1 MISNKIICGVA
12 IAIGILI
19 LLFGAPVYCYYSIGL
34 ILLSIVLL
42 VYKDDTTTN
51 EKQDEV
57 NHHIVNHHILILL
70 AEVVS
75 ADNKQNDIEIE
86 KVFSL
91 INKYYANYRLNVLND
106 SKKGFRKLLKQRH
119 DINESCGF
127 LNIYLNKKAKEQIL
141 IDLFS
146 VAYADNYFAI
156 DEDLTIK
163 RIAKRLYFSD
173 NEYHML
179 YNRFL
184 KERPQED
191 EEDPEFTKNVSD
203 FKYSILLLLAEVMKA
218 DNRLMSCE
226 LDKVKLTIQRY
237 YNTPATQKKALLQ
250 FKYILDN
257 PNPYSL
263 KHICESINKQFD
275 ITSKSEIIMELL
287 EVAYADDEVTLE
299 EGELLAKIANMLNI
313 KQDKY
318 QRIRKIFKKKHKE
331 GSYKYNTGNKQNK
344 YDDYSKSSSN
354 RSNES
359 KDNNNESYHNT
370 NKSNAS
376 HSSDLND
383 AYEILNVAD
392 NASDEEIKKA
402 YRALA
407 KEYHPDRFSTL
418 GEEAVR
424 QATETMK
431 QINKAWDVEKVA
443 RGMK

>member
-34 ILLSIVLL
+34 ILLSIVIL
-42 VYKDDTTTN
+42 VYKDDTTN
-51 EKQDEV
+51 EKQDEM
-57 NHHIVNHHILILL
+57 NHHILILL

-91 INKYYANYRLNVLND
+91 INKYYANYKLNVLND
-106 SKKGFRKLLKQRH
+106 SKKEFRKLLKQRH

-127 LNIYLNKKAKEQIL
+127 LNINLNKKAKEQIL
-141 IDLFS
+141 VDLLS
-146 VAYADNYFAI
+146 VAYADNYYAI
-156 DEDLTIK
+156 DENLTIK
-163 RIAKRLYFSD
+163 KIAKRLNFSD
-173 NEYHML
+173 NEFHLL

-184 KERPQED
+184 NRRSKSDKED
-191 EEDPEFTKNVSD
+191 KEEEHDFTNNVSD
-203 FKYSILLLLAEVMKA
+203 FRYAILLLIAEVMKA

-331 GSYKYNTGNKQNK
+331 GSYKHNTGNNQKKNN
-344 YDDYSKSSSN
+344 DYSKSSSN

-359 KDNNNESYHNT
+359 QNNNNESYHNT

-383 AYEILNVAD
+383 AYEILNVAG

-407 KEYHPDRFSTL
+407 KEYHPDRFSAL
-418 GEEAVR
+418 GDEAIR

-431 QINKAWDVEKVA
+431 QINKAWDTVKMA
-443 RGMK
+443 RGIK